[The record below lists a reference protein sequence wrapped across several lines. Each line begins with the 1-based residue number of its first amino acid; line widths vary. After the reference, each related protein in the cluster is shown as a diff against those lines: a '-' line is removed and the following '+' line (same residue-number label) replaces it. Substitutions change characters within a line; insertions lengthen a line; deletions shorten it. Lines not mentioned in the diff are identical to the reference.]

1 MFQAARRVA
10 LILILAMGV
19 TAPALAQSGPG
30 QGDFE
35 RGEALLAKGEFQQA
49 LEAYQAA
56 AKAAPDN
63 PAYGQ
68 RVAVVQQVLRI
79 EGIAADASH
88 AQWAQAVQM
97 LHGFYLSNGLAERA
111 LPNDRKLHE
120 REGSNATGYALA
132 TTLADLKRYAE
143 AADVLSPLLAKG
155 EDAGLRIMRAILR
168 ARQEKPDEARA
179 DLDKTPG
186 VLKDPGQLYNR
197 ACAYALLGETA
208 KAGADLRK
216 AFAHTPAAEL
226 EASKEW
232 AKKDPDLVSLRGTPV
247 FAKALETQSAAGA
260 SSCGDCGG
268 CDEAKKAGH
277 GEEGCED
284 GEHPN
289 Q

>member
-132 TTLADLKRYAE
+132 TTLADLKRTPRRRTCSARC
-143 AADVLSPLLAKG
+143 SPRVRTRG
-155 EDAGLRIMRAILR
+155 CGSC
-168 ARQEKPDEARA
+168 AR
-179 DLDKTPG
+179 
-186 VLKDPGQLYNR
+186 
-197 ACAYALLGETA
+197 
-208 KAGADLRK
+208 
-216 AFAHTPAAEL
+216 
-226 EASKEW
+226 
-232 AKKDPDLVSLRGTPV
+232 
-247 FAKALETQSAAGA
+247 
-260 SSCGDCGG
+260 SCGRGRRSPTRR
-268 CDEAKKAGH
+268 APTWTRRPAS
-277 GEEGCED
+277 
-284 GEHPN
+284 
-289 Q
+289 